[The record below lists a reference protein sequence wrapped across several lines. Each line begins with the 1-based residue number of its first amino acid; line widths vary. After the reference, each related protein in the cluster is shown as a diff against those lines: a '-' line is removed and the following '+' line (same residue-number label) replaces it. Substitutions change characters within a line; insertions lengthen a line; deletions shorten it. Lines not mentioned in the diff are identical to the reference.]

1 MDFRA
6 KVKTYVRLYVFL
18 SQIVDIQN
26 PYMER
31 LYIFLNH
38 LQNKLGSD
46 PSVDLAKGILNNID
60 MDSYRLQLQA
70 TISIAM
76 EQGEELKPI
85 PTEMR
90 GGAKDV
96 EMDRLSNIIQS
107 FNDKY
112 KDEFEDIDK
121 VHQTVENI
129 QANVTQNKDVIDAV
143 MHTPD
148 NAAITIEKV
157 LGSEII
163 GYNNGNLELM
173 KKFFDNKEFKDDLLR
188 LVTARVMQAVF
199 NQTGV

>member
-1 MDFRA
+1 MNEDEQMDFRA

-38 LQNKLGSD
+38 LQHKLGSD

-60 MDSYRLQLQA
+60 MDSYRLQLQ
-70 TISIAM
+70 TTVSMVM
-76 EQGEELKPI
+76 EQGDDLKPI

-96 EMDRLSNIIQS
+96 ELDKLSNILKS

-112 KDEFEDIDK
+112 KKDFEDIDK

-129 QANVTQNKDVIDAV
+129 QANVAQNKDVIAAV
-143 MHTPD
+143 THTPD
-148 NAAITIEKV
+148 NASITIEKV
-157 LGSEII
+157 RAFL
-163 GYNNGNLELM
+163 
-173 KKFFDNKEFKDDLLR
+173 
-188 LVTARVMQAVF
+188 
-199 NQTGV
+199 